1 MTAPGG
7 AEARS
12 GSTARRKAGPPAPQP
27 NRDARCTARAR
38 AVTMQPRHLE
48 IPMSADALL
57 KGLPAAFNADAAA
70 GTDCVLQFNSSNPH
84 YVTIKNGSCTVAPGN
99 AANAD
104 VTITMDDDD
113 LVQLM
118 KGELNGMTAF
128 MTGKL
133 QVDGDLMLAQRMSSF
148 FDPAKL
154 G

>member
-1 MTAPGG
+1 
-7 AEARS
+7 
-12 GSTARRKAGPPAPQP
+12 
-27 NRDARCTARAR
+27 
-38 AVTMQPRHLE
+38 
-48 IPMSADALL
+48 
-57 KGLPAAFNADAAA
+57 
-70 GTDCVLQFNSSNPH
+70 VLQFNSSNPH
-84 YVTIKNGSCTVAPGN
+84 YVTIKNGTCTVTPGN